1 MPLHVR
7 SDIVHR
13 QAEGILGKL
22 GVCFCQPADCSMV
35 PDQEFA
41 FGDRCRARHVVW
53 RVGQQRHES
62 DDVPWNLPQQVNL
75 GTGLGVNKRPGPTR
89 LQQKQIVGRS
99 PATVTFSL
107 GPMPRTCAASRTCRS
122 AVSSKPSNSL
132 DLTAPVEIGV
142 EVAISWNAT

>member
-1 MPLHVR
+1 
-7 SDIVHR
+7 
-13 QAEGILGKL
+13 
-22 GVCFCQPADCSMV
+22 MV

-62 DDVPWNLPQQVNL
+62 DDVPWNLPQQANL

-89 LQQKQIVGRS
+89 LQQKQIVR
-99 PATVTFSL
+99 PFSCDGDIL
-107 GPMPRTCAASRTCRS
+107 IGSSRTCRS